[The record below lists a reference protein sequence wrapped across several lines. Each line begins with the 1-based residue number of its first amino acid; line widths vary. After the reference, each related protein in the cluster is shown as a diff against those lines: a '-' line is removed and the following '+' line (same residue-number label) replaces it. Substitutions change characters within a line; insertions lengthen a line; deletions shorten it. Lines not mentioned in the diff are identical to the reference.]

1 MNDKAN
7 KLKGIMGIGKKK
19 NTSLEF
25 MFFKKWA
32 EHGFLQSQARSH
44 REEHTD
50 RMRNTS
56 TENSLPRLTENPDIQ
71 QQNLGPHEGEEQK
84 RKCGN

>member
-32 EHGFLQSQARSH
+32 EHGFLQS
-44 REEHTD
+44 
-50 RMRNTS
+50 
-56 TENSLPRLTENPDIQ
+56 
-71 QQNLGPHEGEEQK
+71 
-84 RKCGN
+84 